1 MALEYAGGRPKIHVV
16 AESSRFDLEE
26 RTASFGEAVISFA
39 QTIRETAVTRPLVN
53 QLVRFA
59 TSVGANYCE
68 ANDAESKTDF
78 RHKIAI
84 CRKESRETGHWLRM
98 LTAALPDSAPQT
110 RKLWQEAKEL
120 NLIFGAVMRTVSS
133 RKAPSEDT

>member
-1 MALEYAGGRPKIHVV
+1 VVRPGRQ
-16 AESSRFDLEE
+16 FDLKE
-26 RTASFGEAVISFA
+26 RTASFGEAVIRLA
-39 QTIRETAVTRPLVN
+39 QTIRETAVTRPLVS
-53 QLVRFA
+53 QLVRAA

-78 RHKIAI
+78 RYKIAI

-98 LTAALPDSAPQT
+98 LTAALPDSATET

-120 NLIFGAVMRTVSS
+120 NLIFGAVIRSS
-133 RKAPSEDT
+133 AGHKAPIEDA

>member
-1 MALEYAGGRPKIHVV
+1 MVKPGRQ
-16 AESSRFDLEE
+16 FDLEE
-26 RTASFGEAVISFA
+26 RTASFGEAVIRFS
-39 QTIRETAVTRPLVN
+39 QTVRETAVTRPLVS
-53 QLVRFA
+53 QLVRAA

-68 ANDAESKTDF
+68 ANDAESKVDF

-98 LTAALPDSAPQT
+98 LTAAMPESAPET

-120 NLIFGAVMRTVSS
+120 NLIFGAVMRSVSG
-133 RKAPSEDT
+133 RRTPKEDA